1 MLEIGDNF
9 IVLNNVV
16 WKRIGFLYYDR
27 LLKKRDWKIRSDYI
41 CGIRSRIDRL
51 CLLFFIFLLLY
62 FCKSVD
68 YIVSLIYKSETNV
81 LLFFVLPILLFLILF
96 WNYYKFTLLCMWFV
110 PVPFCIQVTTSR
122 ARICVHMCVR
132 VSRFALI
139 SNHAYTRTCWE
150 CLFCWL
156 SIVYRWFS
164 LFCVC
169 MLLKIR
175 YL

>member
-1 MLEIGDNF
+1 MYWITWSGRELAFYTMIDFWKNEIEKSG
-9 IVLNNVV
+9 
-16 WKRIGFLYYDR
+16 RIIYAVSAPELTG
-27 LLKKRDWKIRSDYI
+27 SA
-41 CGIRSRIDRL
+41 
-51 CLLFFIFLLLY
+51 FFFSYFLLLY

-122 ARICVHMCVR
+122 ARICVRMCVC

-139 SNHAYTRTCWE
+139 NNPAYTRTCWDDYFVDYQ
-150 CLFCWL
+150 LFIDL
-156 SIVYRWFS
+156 SVLLMFLCIWKSSVCK
-164 LFCVC
+164 LF
-169 MLLKIR
+169 
-175 YL
+175 

>member
-1 MLEIGDNF
+1 MEIILLYWITWSGRELAFYTMIDF
-9 IVLNNVV
+9 
-16 WKRIGFLYYDR
+16 WKNEIEKSGRIIYAVSAPELTGSAFF
-27 LLKKRDWKIRSDYI
+27 
-41 CGIRSRIDRL
+41 
-51 CLLFFIFLLLY
+51 FFIFLLLY

>member
-16 WKRIGFLYYDR
+16 WKRIGFSYYDR

-41 CGIRSRIDRL
+41 YGIRSKVNRL

-68 YIVSLIYKSETNV
+68 YIVSLIYKSETNA
-81 LLFFVLPILLFLILF
+81 LLSFVSPILLFLILF

-122 ARICVHMCVR
+122 ARICVHMCVC

-139 SNHAYTRTCWE
+139 SNHEYTRVCWE
-150 CLFCWL
+150 CLFHWL
-156 SIVYRWFS
+156 SIAYRLRSLLCVYI
-164 LFCVC
+164 
-169 MLLKIR
+169 LLKINC
-175 YL
+175 L

>member
-1 MLEIGDNF
+1 MEIILLYWITWSGRELAFYTMIDF
-9 IVLNNVV
+9 
-16 WKRIGFLYYDR
+16 WKNEIEKSGRIIYAVSAPELTG
-27 LLKKRDWKIRSDYI
+27 SA
-41 CGIRSRIDRL
+41 
-51 CLLFFIFLLLY
+51 FFFSYFLLLY

-122 ARICVHMCVR
+122 ARICVRMCVC

-139 SNHAYTRTCWE
+139 SNHAHTRTCWE
-150 CLFCWL
+150 CLFNWL
-156 SIVYRWFS
+156 SIVYRRYS
-164 LFCVC
+164 LLHIYI
-169 MLLKIR
+169 LLKIR
-175 YL
+175 CL

>member
-51 CLLFFIFLLLY
+51 CLLFSYFLLLY

-68 YIVSLIYKSETNV
+68 YIVSLICKSETNV
-81 LLFFVLPILLFLILF
+81 LLPFVLPILLFLILF
-96 WNYYKFTLLCMWFV
+96 WNNYKFILLCMWFV
-110 PVPFCIQVTTSR
+110 PVPFCIQVTTSH
-122 ARICVHMCVR
+122 AYMCAHVCMCVT
-132 VSRFALI
+132 I
-139 SNHAYTRTCWE
+139 
-150 CLFCWL
+150 CLN
-156 SIVYRWFS
+156 
-164 LFCVC
+164 
-169 MLLKIR
+169 K
-175 YL
+175 

>member
-41 CGIRSRIDRL
+41 YGIRSIIDRL
-51 CLLFFIFLLLY
+51 CLLFLYFLLPY
-62 FCKSVD
+62 CCKSVN

-110 PVPFCIQVTTSR
+110 PVLFCIQVTTSR
-122 ARICVHMCVR
+122 AYMCVC

-139 SNHAYTRTCWE
+139 NNPAYTRTCWDDYFVDYQ
-150 CLFCWL
+150 LFIDL
-156 SIVYRWFS
+156 SVLLMFLCIWKSSVCK
-164 LFCVC
+164 LF
-169 MLLKIR
+169 
-175 YL
+175 

>member
-1 MLEIGDNF
+1 MRYPLQNWPA
-9 IVLNNVV
+9 LP
-16 WKRIGFLYYDR
+16 
-27 LLKKRDWKIRSDYI
+27 S
-41 CGIRSRIDRL
+41 
-51 CLLFFIFLLLY
+51 FFHIFLLLY

-122 ARICVHMCVR
+122 ARICVRMCVC

-139 SNHAYTRTCWE
+139 SNHAHTRTCWE
-150 CLFCWL
+150 CLFNWL
-156 SIVYRWFS
+156 SIVYRRYS
-164 LFCVC
+164 LLHIYI
-169 MLLKIR
+169 LLKIR
-175 YL
+175 CL

>member
-1 MLEIGDNF
+1 MYWITWSGRELAFHIMIDFWKNEIEKSG
-9 IVLNNVV
+9 
-16 WKRIGFLYYDR
+16 RIIYTVFAPELTGSAFF
-27 LLKKRDWKIRSDYI
+27 
-41 CGIRSRIDRL
+41 
-51 CLLFFIFLLLY
+51 FFIFLLLY
-62 FCKSVD
+62 YCKSD
-68 YIVSLIYKSETNV
+68 NCIVSLICKSETSV
-81 LLFFVLPILLFLILF
+81 LLPFVLPILLFLILF
-96 WNYYKFTLLCMWFV
+96 WNNYKFILLCMWFV

>member
-27 LLKKRDWKIRSDYI
+27 LLKNEIENQVGLYIRYSLHNWPALP
-41 CGIRSRIDRL
+41 S
-51 CLLFFIFLLLY
+51 FFIFLLPY
-62 FCKSVD
+62 CCKSVN

-81 LLFFVLPILLFLILF
+81 LFLFVLPILLFLILF
-96 WNYYKFTLLCMWFV
+96 WNNYKFILLCMWFV

-122 ARICVHMCVR
+122 ARICVHMCVH

-139 SNHAYTRTCWE
+139 SNHAYTRVCWE
-150 CLFCWL
+150 CLFHWL
-156 SIVYRWFS
+156 SIAYRWRS
-164 LFCVC
+164 LFRIYI
-169 MLLKIR
+169 LLKINC
-175 YL
+175 L

>member
-68 YIVSLIYKSETNV
+68 YIVSLICKSETNV

-122 ARICVHMCVR
+122 AYMCAYVCMCV
-132 VSRFALI
+132 VI
-139 SNHAYTRTCWE
+139 CPN
-150 CLFCWL
+150 
-156 SIVYRWFS
+156 
-164 LFCVC
+164 
-169 MLLKIR
+169 K
-175 YL
+175 

>member
-1 MLEIGDNF
+1 MRYPLQNWPA
-9 IVLNNVV
+9 LP
-16 WKRIGFLYYDR
+16 
-27 LLKKRDWKIRSDYI
+27 S
-41 CGIRSRIDRL
+41 
-51 CLLFFIFLLLY
+51 FFHIFLLLY

-122 ARICVHMCVR
+122 ARICVRMCVC

-139 SNHAYTRTCWE
+139 SNHAHTRTCWE
-150 CLFCWL
+150 CLFNWL
-156 SIVYRWFS
+156 SIVYRRYS
-164 LFCVC
+164 LLYIYI
-169 MLLKIR
+169 LLKIR
-175 YL
+175 CL